1 MDRTVA
7 TRLQPVRSTTLK
19 ARVVSAIRDAIF
31 AGKFAPGDPLRELH
45 LARELNVSQP
55 TVREALLEL
64 EKYGLV
70 IRTPNVGTV
79 VTNLSSQEIREQ
91 IQVRL
96 LLENVAAQQASQ
108 RMTAD
113 DFRELERRLA
123 VLTATVAA
131 NAYFEAAQ
139 ADLEFHRYIWACSGN
154 RALARALDQI
164 VVPLF
169 AFVSILRSAGSQ
181 DLIRVTSSHAAIV
194 EALRQ
199 RDRARIEEVIGEHG
213 QTAYKEFLESG
224 IPDCRSYLQQ
234 KQKPAVESAA
244 SSLG

>member
-1 MDRTVA
+1 MST
-7 TRLQPVRSTTLK
+7 LHPVRSATLK
-19 ARVVSAIRDAIF
+19 AQVVSAIRNAIF
-31 AGKFAPGDPLRELH
+31 AGKFGPGDLLRELH

-79 VTNLSSQEIREQ
+79 VTNLSSDEIREQ
-91 IQVRL
+91 IELRF
-96 LLENVAAQQASQ
+96 LLEKVAALKAAE
-108 RMTAD
+108 RMTPD
-113 DFRELERRLA
+113 DSRELERRLA
-123 VLTATVAA
+123 VLTAAVAA
-131 NAYFEAAQ
+131 NAYFESAQ
-139 ADLEFHRYIWACSGN
+139 ADLEFHRRIWACSGN

-181 DLIRVTSSHAAIV
+181 DLIRVMSSHAAIV

-199 RDRARIEEVIGEHG
+199 RDRARIEKVIGQHG
-213 QTAYKEFLESG
+213 QTAYDEFLNSG
-224 IPDCRSYLQQ
+224 TGDCWSYIQQ
-234 KQKPAVESAA
+234 RMKLAVESAA
-244 SSLG
+244 SSVG